1 MIKAGLRLVEETFIG
16 KVEDPQSPTEWGGRQ
31 GLHARLGKNAR
42 TKLAMSATLEAE
54 AELFARA
61 EQVDLAEKAFH
72 QAFARRIE
80 AQIAYLR
87 VPSILTRA
95 AFEAAKAAA
104 TVAQEIFEAEIAWL
118 ANARATTVTGL
129 KLKASY
135 ASTAGKLADCLVE
148 DILQF

>member
-1 MIKAGLRLVEETFIG
+1 MRSGKNETAGL
-16 KVEDPQSPTEWGGRQ
+16 
-31 GLHARLGKNAR
+31 ARIEAFE
-42 TKLAMSATLEAE
+42 LEAD
-54 AELFARA
+54 LSARA

-72 QAFARRIE
+72 NAVAHRNE

-87 VPSILTRA
+87 QPSIMTRA
-95 AFEAAKAAA
+95 ALEAAKAAA
-104 TVAQEIFEAEIAWL
+104 AVAQEIFDAEIAWL

-135 ASTAGKLADCLVE
+135 AFTAGKLADSLIE